1 MIDRYRLEP
10 MTTLWSDEAR
20 LQRWVEV
27 ERAIADAQAEAGVVP
42 AEAAEILAATAPP
55 TQEQVAAAEQVRDHE
70 ILSFL
75 DAWTSSM
82 PPLGR
87 RWVHHGITSYDVVDT
102 ALAMA
107 LRDATTL
114 VLRAT
119 ADLQRRLLDLAHRH
133 RETECIGRT
142 HGMHAEPTTF
152 GRKMAAFAFAVERSL
167 ERLHAARERVATGT
181 VSGAVGTYSTTS
193 PAVEA
198 VVLGRLGLVREP
210 VPTQV
215 VARDRHAEVVFA
227 LALLGTTVEQLALE
241 LRLLQRSEVAEVS
254 EPRLPGYQGS
264 SVMPHKRNPTT
275 AERLSGLGR
284 LLRSYVAPTLE
295 NVPLWH
301 ERDLAHQSVE
311 RVVLP
316 DAFALAHFQVHAMTD
331 LLAGL
336 HVDVD
341 AMAATVREA
350 RLTSSSSNVLMVLT
364 NAGVDRDDAYRIV
377 QSAVDES
384 RSSGLP
390 LEEVLRHRGHPVG
403 SAVAP
408 ARADDDLLDRLETLD
423 PERWS

>member
-133 RETECIGRT
+133 QETECIGRT

-152 GRKMAAFAFAVERSL
+152 GR
-167 ERLHAARERVATGT
+167 
-181 VSGAVGTYSTTS
+181 
-193 PAVEA
+193 
-198 VVLGRLGLVREP
+198 
-210 VPTQV
+210 
-215 VARDRHAEVVFA
+215 
-227 LALLGTTVEQLALE
+227 
-241 LRLLQRSEVAEVS
+241 
-254 EPRLPGYQGS
+254 
-264 SVMPHKRNPTT
+264 
-275 AERLSGLGR
+275 
-284 LLRSYVAPTLE
+284 
-295 NVPLWH
+295 
-301 ERDLAHQSVE
+301 
-311 RVVLP
+311 
-316 DAFALAHFQVHAMTD
+316 
-331 LLAGL
+331 
-336 HVDVD
+336 
-341 AMAATVREA
+341 
-350 RLTSSSSNVLMVLT
+350 
-364 NAGVDRDDAYRIV
+364 
-377 QSAVDES
+377 
-384 RSSGLP
+384 
-390 LEEVLRHRGHPVG
+390 
-403 SAVAP
+403 
-408 ARADDDLLDRLETLD
+408 
-423 PERWS
+423 